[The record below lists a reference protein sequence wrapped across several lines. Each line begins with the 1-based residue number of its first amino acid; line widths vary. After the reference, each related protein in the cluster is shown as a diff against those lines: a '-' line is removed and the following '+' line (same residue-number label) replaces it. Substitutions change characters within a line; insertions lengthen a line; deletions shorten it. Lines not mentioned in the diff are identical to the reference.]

1 MTEISN
7 LKYIQWRPIGVCDT
21 GIGKKR
27 MAKMFSRTDLAIIT
41 ASDVKRE
48 NWREHP
54 KVMKL
59 IEKYAVDVAELSSIT
74 NGMLKPNI
82 DEIKLVGAIIGH
94 DETPNLNLESSE
106 GKVQFF
112 QVSFK
117 DTKKEKSS
125 KKWFKW
131 LKWILFTTIAF
142 IITIIVI
149 MILNSMFNFS
159 LKNKN
164 KLGFVCS
171 FKTRNTVYATELDR
185 IRKNL
190 LNELNQFPEWTTFKE
205 ARFYCRDGRFEISQN
220 EIRLLQCL
228 LSVRYRT
235 KNTSLLSSPNL
246 KKIESCAITIC
257 DRKLPHL
264 ISLCKRLQK

>member
-27 MAKMFSRTDLAIIT
+27 MAKMFSRSDLAIIT

-59 IEKYAVDVAELSSIT
+59 IERYAGDVAELSSIT

-94 DETPNLNLESSE
+94 NETPNLNLESSE

-125 KKWFKW
+125 RKWLKY
-131 LKWILFTTIAF
+131 LKWILFATMAF
-142 IITIIVI
+142 IITIIILLVI
-149 MILNSMFNFS
+149 NSMFNLS
-159 LKNKN
+159 LKNTN
-164 KLGFVCS
+164 KLGLVCS
-171 FKTRNTVYATELDR
+171 SKTRNTVYANELDI

-190 LNELNQFPEWTTFKE
+190 LNELNQFPEWMTFKE
-205 ARFYCRDGRFEISQN
+205 ARLYCRGGRFEINQN
-220 EIRLLQCL
+220 EKRLLQCL
-228 LSVRYRT
+228 LSVRNST
-235 KNTSLLSSPNL
+235 KNTSILSSPNL
-246 KKIESCAITIC
+246 KKIESCAITLC
-257 DRKLPHL
+257 DRNLPHL
-264 ISLCKRLQK
+264 ISLCKSL